1 LLSLQIQKAPLQYKV
16 LSPFPFIKSVI
27 DNEEE
32 KETTINIWLSRKKAT
47 QTTLEK
53 TDIVMV
59 LQTISETTRSKSLT
73 TDTVSCLD
81 LGREQDILLQS
92 QAQKAAL
99 QVNCLPRK
107 KDFSNVGWE
116 L

>member
-1 LLSLQIQKAPLQYKV
+1 
-16 LSPFPFIKSVI
+16 
-27 DNEEE
+27 
-32 KETTINIWLSRKKAT
+32 
-47 QTTLEK
+47 
-53 TDIVMV
+53 MV

-99 QVNCLPRK
+99 QANCLP
-107 KDFSNVGWE
+107 S
-116 L
+116 